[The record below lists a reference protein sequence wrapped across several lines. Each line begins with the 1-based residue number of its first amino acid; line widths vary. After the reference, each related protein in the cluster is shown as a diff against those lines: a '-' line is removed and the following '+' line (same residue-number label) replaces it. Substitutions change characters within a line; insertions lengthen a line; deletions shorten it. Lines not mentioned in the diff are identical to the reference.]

1 MERLLQDVRFGVR
14 LLWRDRVFALTS
26 LLTLAVCIG
35 VNTAIFAVVNSVLLR
50 PLQLP
55 DPSKLV
61 LIYNAY
67 PRAGVERSA
76 NGVPDYYDRLREVE
90 VLEEQALYNTRG
102 VTVAAK
108 GEPERITAMLA
119 RPSLLRMLKAEP
131 LRGRIFTEEE
141 GDPGYEQKVILTYGT
156 WQEVFGGREDAVGS
170 DLRINGVP
178 HTVVG
183 VLPRTFTFLNPDV
196 RLWLPLA
203 FSVEERS
210 DDRRHSNNWSMLGR
224 LRPGASIAQVQQ
236 QLDALNA
243 RNMERFPHFKEILTN
258 AGFHTVA
265 ASLEEDVVR
274 GVRGTLYLLW
284 GAVLFV
290 LLIGV
295 VNITNL
301 VLVRSS
307 GRTKEL
313 ATRHALGAAL
323 SRLTRQ
329 LITEIVLL
337 TLAGAAGG
345 LLVGY
350 LGLTLLTNV
359 GLERLPRADEIRMD
373 TVVVLFT
380 IGLAFVVGI
389 LIAVVPA
396 FNLRHT
402 NLSQAF
408 REESRSGTAGRGARF
423 VRRTLVASQVAFAFM
438 LLAGAGLLLASFQ
451 RVIAISPG
459 FDPENVVTARIS
471 LPALRYTDDSAR
483 SSFSTRLLE
492 RVRSLPGVQRA
503 GLTSSLP
510 FGGDYSDS
518 VILAEGYK
526 MSPGESLI
534 SPFQTTVTPGYFESM
549 GIAVRSGRT
558 FTDGDTATSPRVV
571 IVDERLARRFWPG
584 IDPIG
589 RRMFSPDNPNDLLNP
604 GPNARYYTVV
614 GVVSEIRMSG
624 LIETEDRV
632 GAYYFPFAQDPYSNI
647 TLTVRTAANPIAMTS
662 SIRRE
667 LSAIDPELPLFSVRT
682 MSERVDASLVDRR
695 TPMVLTIVFAA
706 VALFLAAVGLY
717 GVLAYQVSQ
726 RRREIGIRMALG
738 SNAGGIFRLV
748 LGEGLQLLA
757 IGFVIGIAG
766 AFALRRAL
774 QTQLYEI
781 GPMDPLVLSTVAGV
795 LALVSLLAS
804 TIPARRAAKTDP
816 LIALSEN

>member
-76 NGVPDYYDRLREVE
+76 NGVPDYYDRLREVD

-451 RVIAISPG
+451 RV
-459 FDPENVVTARIS
+459 TARIS

-816 LIALSEN
+816 LIALSEQ